1 MKISLKLA
9 LLILMAASFI
19 VYFNTLN
26 NNFVYDDET
35 IIVKNAEN
43 LNLKNIPGYFTNQ
56 GEYRYVFGALYRP
69 IIMASFAVDH
79 TLFGLKPG
87 GFHFVNIIFHA
98 ASTIFLFLILLL
110 FFGKYEYGIIA
121 SFISSLVFAVHP
133 VHTEAV
139 SFISSRTDLLATM
152 FFFISFYFFLIFR
165 GFSLPKFHKE
175 KSKGKK
181 QTQQPKSPTKKY
193 LIYSLLFYFLG
204 LLSKEMIITLPL
216 IFLLFDLLVS
226 KEKFR
231 NIYKEYLFLSGVT
244 IFYLIIRHLAVQ
256 GVETKPIFDWF
267 YGKDAIVIIAT
278 MVKTIP
284 VYFKLMFFPIG
295 LVYNYNGVISYSNS
309 LLEINSLISIFFIIA
324 VLSFSVYLIKRKV
337 YYSYSILVFFTGLLP
352 VINIIPTANIMAE
365 RYLYMLTFPLCV
377 SIAYFVSTSSNHKNI
392 KAYSWVFALIIIFFG
407 FLTIQRNQVWKTNE
421 TLWMSAEGDSS
432 PASMIN
438 IAGLYTRSN
447 QIDKAEKLYIDALN
461 INQNMINAHI
471 NLGIINMVKG
481 KYDTAEVKLKN
492 ALNID
497 PKNPNANYMYAK
509 LKLMTNKPSEAKSIL
524 EKMESNS
531 LEYRDSKRLLDS
543 LRKTDNN

>member
-9 LLILMAASFI
+9 LIILAAASFI

-35 IIVKNAEN
+35 IIVKNADN

-69 IIMASFAVDH
+69 LIMTSFAIDH

-87 GFHFVNIIFHA
+87 GFHFVNIIFHTV
-98 ASTIFLFLILLL
+98 STIFLFLILLM
-110 FFGKYEYGIIA
+110 FFGKYEFGILSA
-121 SFISSLVFAVHP
+121 LLSSLIFAVHP

-139 SFISSRTDLLATM
+139 SFISSRTDVLATM
-152 FFFISFYFFLIFR
+152 FFFMSFYYFLIYR
-165 GFSLPKFHKE
+165 GFSLPKYQKE
-175 KSKGKK
+175 KSKDKK
-181 QTQQPKSPTKKY
+181 QTQQIKSPVKKY
-193 LIYSLLFYFLG
+193 FIYSLTLYFLG

-226 KEKFR
+226 KEKIKTVFKDY
-231 NIYKEYLFLSGVT
+231 IILFGVSLLY
-244 IFYLIIRHLAVQ
+244 FIIRHFAIQ
-256 GVETKPIFDWF
+256 GVETKPVFDWF
-267 YGKDAIVIIAT
+267 YSKDMIVIIAT

-284 VYFKLMFFPIG
+284 VYFKLMFFPLG

-309 LLEINSLISIFFIIA
+309 LLEINSLLSILFIIA
-324 VLSFSVYLIKRKV
+324 VITLSIYLIKNKI
-337 YYSYSILVFFTGLLP
+337 YYSYSILVFFVGLLP

-377 SIAYFVSTSSNHKNI
+377 AIAYFISENMNLKNQ
-392 KAYSWVFALIIIFFG
+392 KTYAWVFVIIIIFLG
-407 FLTIQRNQVWKTNE
+407 FLTTQRNQVWKTNE

-432 PASMIN
+432 PSSMIN

-447 QIDKAEKLYIDALN
+447 HIEKAEKLYVEALA
-461 INQNMINAHI
+461 INQYMINAHI
-471 NLGIINMVKG
+471 NLGIINMVRG

-492 ALNID
+492 ALEID
-497 PKNPNANYMYAK
+497 SKNPNANYMYAK
-509 LKLMTNKPSEAKSIL
+509 LKLMTNKPSDAKNIL
-524 EKMESNS
+524 ENMESNS
-531 LEYRDSKRLLDS
+531 LEYKDSKRMLDS
-543 LRKTDNN
+543 LKRSGI